1 MRVGEMGSTARR
13 VAWLLFVIQ
22 CAGLGGCSN
31 KLAPTPDRSAASSG
45 KAGSD
50 SGVSDSS
57 VAAAPVSE
65 HGARDQRTKWIGN
78 VPYDVFFD
86 RPLQTYQQS
95 SESTAPGV
103 AVATTSSEGAGTA
116 EQTPP
121 ATPSGGATPT
131 DVAAQSTA
139 PSGNVP
145 AIDWGSVV
153 PMAQLEAE
161 TKDIRTRLS
170 ANLQT
175 VATFNANTD
184 AIETDG
190 SVLALIAAIIERHPD
205 SVNWK
210 DRAPF
215 VRQLAYDIYSN
226 ASGKGRGPLQ
236 KTKEPFEK
244 IVNIWD
250 GGPAPEMEAAP
261 LAPLGEVGDR
271 AQVMLRFETGFN
283 WLRSDVNTATR
294 LKEEKDKVVRETAVL
309 AALAAAL
316 GDPTFDSADQEAYRM
331 LLQQFVDGQQAI
343 QRAAESD
350 DFPGFE
356 QARDSVQKSCDACHL
371 EYRNSNE
378 SDR

>member
-1 MRVGEMGSTARR
+1 MRFIELGSTVRR
-13 VAWLLFVIQ
+13 LASLLFVIL
-22 CAGLGGCSN
+22 CGGCSN
-31 KLAPTPDRSAASSG
+31 QPAPTPDTASSSQNAAFDSSASDNSRTATPT
-45 KAGSD
+45 KAGQ
-50 SGVSDSS
+50 
-57 VAAAPVSE
+57 A
-65 HGARDQRTKWIGN
+65 ARDQRTKWIGN

-103 AVATTSSEGAGTA
+103 AVATIPSEGAGA
-116 EQTPP
+116 VEQTP
-121 ATPSGGATPT
+121 AAVTSSGSVPT
-131 DVAAQSTA
+131 EVVAQSTA
-139 PSGNVP
+139 PVGDAP
-145 AIDWGSVV
+145 AINWGSIV
-153 PMAQLEAE
+153 PMALLEAE

-190 SVLALIAAIIERHPD
+190 SVLALIAAIIERHPE

-226 ASGKGRGPLQ
+226 ATGKGRGPLQ

-244 IVNIWD
+244 IVGIWD
-250 GGPAPEMEAAP
+250 GGPAPEMDAAP

-271 AQVMLRFETGFN
+271 AQVMLRFESGFN

-294 LKEEKDKVVRETAVL
+294 LKEEKDRVVRETGVL
-309 AALAAAL
+309 ASLAAAL
-316 GDPTFDSADQEAYRM
+316 GDPTFDAADQEAYRA
-331 LLQQFVDGQQAI
+331 LLQQFVDGQQAMK
-343 QRAAESD
+343 RAAESD

-371 EYRNSNE
+371 EYRNSSS
-378 SDR
+378 SDQ